1 MNKKLIL
8 LIIPAVISII
18 LIQYILDSETSDISE
33 TSDFQVQVRKEILF
47 DKFGVENEDYYIKD
61 GITYWKSAKFAL
73 KQDVDYSNII
83 NDGNTVFIV
92 PVFTASAYESPAFYD
107 YYNEACDKS
116 CLTAKLQYA
125 CRAEASCNGAQILNL
140 LGYDSIT
147 DVDVDT
153 TPEILKQYD
162 TIIILHNEY
171 VTQKEFD
178 AILDHPNV
186 IYLYPNSN
194 YALITVDYQ
203 ASTISLIRGHGYPED
218 SINNAFDWE
227 YDNTPMEFDSEC
239 QSWKF
244 YDVENGKMLNCYP
257 EVLILQDIEFLKT
270 VKSLTS
276 RN

>member
-1 MNKKLIL
+1 MNNKLIL
-8 LIIPAVISII
+8 LIIPAVIIII
-18 LIQYILDSETSDISE
+18 LIPYILDSETSDISE
-33 TSDFQVQVRKEILF
+33 TSDFQVKVRKDILF
-47 DKFGVENEDYYIKD
+47 DKFGVENEDYYVQD

-73 KQDVDYSNII
+73 KQDVDYSDII
-83 NDGNTVFIV
+83 NHGNAVVIV

-107 YYNEACDKS
+107 YYNGVCDKS

-125 CRAEASCNGAQILNL
+125 CRGEASCNGAQILNL

-194 YALITVDYQ
+194 YGLITVDYQ
-203 ASTISLIRGHGYPED
+203 ATTISLIRGHGYPED
-218 SINNAFDWE
+218 SIINAFDWE

-239 QSWKF
+239 QSWEF
-244 YDVENGKMLNCYP
+244 YDVGNGKMLNCYP
-257 EVLILQDIEFLKT
+257 EVLILQDIDFLKT

-276 RN
+276 R